1 MAIECTDSPLSGLWR
16 PQDHLKY
23 LHYGSGCV
31 ERHLLSVIP
40 SPTSKVF
47 IITGSSMATKTPAIR
62 KLEELLGELH
72 AGTYSDIKQ
81 HGQAEG
87 VDEATRLVNQD
98 DKIDTV
104 VSVGGGSP
112 IDSAKMVCFRIHES
126 RAGRT
131 LTHIAIPTTLSAAE
145 CTAGG
150 GFTRSDGTKLGF
162 MHPSMGVG
170 AIFYDASFARHTPKR
185 LWLSTGMRAVDHAV
199 ETVYHPNACEVPWKA
214 LAQWALGVLVECLPA
229 ADKIHGDDTADDIT
243 TKLQLAAFA
252 SSGLRGSNFRGGMG
266 LSHSLGHALGSPYG
280 IPRKFTISYY
290 HTPRLTSIPSK
301 RRANKA
307 EPSSPETPLRH
318 VQSDLQTACNNK
330 PPRHKKIPGRKITA
344 DQRAFPDGETSCL
357 TLGPV
362 LRHKAETDEAAA
374 QQISR
379 LLPALGGNRRG
390 GGDARGEAIE
400 VAQRV
405 EALVRELGL
414 QQPSLSARG
423 VDRDQVAVI
432 ARRAS
437 GGEPSKEILALVES
451 LF

>member
-47 IITGSSMATKTPAIR
+47 IITGSSMANKTPAIR
-62 KLEELLGELH
+62 NLEEFLGELH

-87 VDEATRLVNQD
+87 VDEATRLVNED
-98 DKIDTV
+98 DEIDTV

-126 RAGRT
+126 TGRT

-185 LWLSTGMRAVDHAV
+185 LWLSTGLRAVDHAV
-199 ETVYHPNACEVPWKA
+199 ETVYHPNASEVPWKA
-214 LAQWALGVLVECLPA
+214 LAQWALAVLVECLPA
-229 ADKIHGDDTADDIT
+229 ADKIHGSDTADDIT

-252 SSGLRGSNFRGGMG
+252 SSGLRGSNFRDGMG
-266 LSHSLGHALGSPYG
+266 LSHALGHALGSPYG
-280 IPRKFTISYY
+280 IP
-290 HTPRLTSIPSK
+290 H
-301 RRANKA
+301 
-307 EPSSPETPLRH
+307 
-318 VQSDLQTACNNK
+318 
-330 PPRHKKIPGRKITA
+330 
-344 DQRAFPDGETSCL
+344 GETSCL

-374 QQISR
+374 QQIAR
-379 LLPALGGNRRG
+379 LLPTLGENRRG
-390 GGDARGEAIE
+390 EDARGEAIE
-400 VAQRV
+400 VSQRV

-414 QQPSLSARG
+414 EQPSLSARG
-423 VDRDQVAVI
+423 VGREQVAVI

>member
-1 MAIECTDSPLSGLWR
+1 MAIECTDSHFSGLWR

-62 KLEELLGELH
+62 NLEELLGDLH

-126 RAGRT
+126 TGST

-199 ETVYHPNACEVPWKA
+199 ETVYHPNASEVPWKA
-214 LAQWALGVLVECLPA
+214 LAQWALSVLVECLPA
-229 ADKIHGDDTADDIT
+229 ADKIHGSDTADDIT

-266 LSHSLGHALGSPYG
+266 LSHALGHALGSPYG

-290 HTPRLTSIPSK
+290 HTPRLTLLPLE

-307 EPSSPETPLRH
+307 EPSSPETSLTH

-330 PPRHKKIPGRKITA
+330 PKTKKIPANGISA
-344 DQRAFPDGETSCL
+344 DQRVLLDGETSCL

-362 LRHKAETDEAAA
+362 LRHKTETDEAAA
-374 QQISR
+374 QQIAR

-390 GGDARGEAIE
+390 GDARGEAIE
-400 VAQRV
+400 VSQRV
-405 EALVRELGL
+405 EALVKELGL
-414 QQPSLSARG
+414 EQPSLSARG
-423 VDRDQVAVI
+423 VGREQVTVI

>member
-23 LHYGSGCV
+23 LHYGSRCV

-62 KLEELLGELH
+62 NLEELLGELH

-87 VDEATRLVNQD
+87 VGEATRLVNED
-98 DKIDTV
+98 DEIDTV

-112 IDSAKMVCFRIHES
+112 IDSAKIVCFRIHES
-126 RAGRT
+126 TGRT
-131 LTHIAIPTTLSAAE
+131 LMHIAIPTTLSAAE

-199 ETVYHPNACEVPWKA
+199 ETVYHPNASEVPWKA
-214 LAQWALGVLVECLPA
+214 LAQWALAVLAECLPT
-229 ADKIHGDDTADDIT
+229 ADKIHGSDTADDIT

-266 LSHSLGHALGSPYG
+266 LSHALGHALGSPYG
-280 IPRKFTISYY
+280 IP
-290 HTPRLTSIPSK
+290 H
-301 RRANKA
+301 
-307 EPSSPETPLRH
+307 
-318 VQSDLQTACNNK
+318 
-330 PPRHKKIPGRKITA
+330 
-344 DQRAFPDGETSCL
+344 GETSCL

-374 QQISR
+374 QQIAR
-379 LLPALGGNRRG
+379 LLPALGGSRR

-414 QQPSLSARG
+414 EQPSLTARG
-423 VDRDQVAVI
+423 VGREQVTVI

-437 GGEPSKEILALVES
+437 GGEPSKEILALVDS

>member
-62 KLEELLGELH
+62 NLEELLGELH

-98 DKIDTV
+98 EGIDTV

-126 RAGRT
+126 AGRT

-199 ETVYHPNACEVPWKA
+199 ETVYHPNASEVPWKA
-214 LAQWALGVLVECLPA
+214 LAQWALTALAQCLPA
-229 ADKIHGDDTADDIT
+229 ADGIHGSDAADDVT

-266 LSHSLGHALGSPYG
+266 LSHALGHALGSPYG
-280 IPRKFTISYY
+280 IP
-290 HTPRLTSIPSK
+290 H
-301 RRANKA
+301 
-307 EPSSPETPLRH
+307 
-318 VQSDLQTACNNK
+318 
-330 PPRHKKIPGRKITA
+330 
-344 DQRAFPDGETSCL
+344 GETSCL

-374 QQISR
+374 QQIAR

-390 GGDARGEAIE
+390 GDARCEAIE

-414 QQPSLSARG
+414 EQPSLSERG
-423 VDRDQVAVI
+423 VGRDQVAVI
-432 ARRAS
+432 ASRAS
-437 GGEPSKEILALVES
+437 GGEPSNEVLALVES

>member
-23 LHYGSGCV
+23 LHYGSRCV

-47 IITGSSMATKTPAIR
+47 IITGTSMATKTPAIR
-62 KLEELLGELH
+62 NLEKLLGELH

-87 VDEATRLVNQD
+87 VDEATRLVNED
-98 DKIDTV
+98 DEIGTV

-112 IDSAKMVCFRIHES
+112 IDSAKVVCFRIHES
-126 RAGRT
+126 TGRT

-199 ETVYHPNACEVPWKA
+199 ETVYHPNASEVPWKA
-214 LAQWALGVLVECLPA
+214 LAEWALAVLVECLPA
-229 ADKIHGDDTADDIT
+229 ADKIHGSDIADDIT

-266 LSHSLGHALGSPYG
+266 LSHALGHALGSPYG
-280 IPRKFTISYY
+280 IPRKSTFSYS
-290 HTPRLTSIPSK
+290 HTPRLTLIPLG

-307 EPSSPETPLRH
+307 EPSSPETPLKH
-318 VQSDLQTACNNK
+318 VQSDLQ
-330 PPRHKKIPGRKITA
+330 
-344 DQRAFPDGETSCL
+344 
-357 TLGPV
+357 
-362 LRHKAETDEAAA
+362 KAWYD
-374 QQISR
+374 
-379 LLPALGGNRRG
+379 RG
-390 GGDARGEAIE
+390 TK
-400 VAQRV
+400 
-405 EALVRELGL
+405 
-414 QQPSLSARG
+414 
-423 VDRDQVAVI
+423 
-432 ARRAS
+432 S
-437 GGEPSKEILALVES
+437 G
-451 LF
+451 

>member
-40 SPTSKVF
+40 SPTSRVF
-47 IITGSSMATKTPAIR
+47 IITGSSLITKTPAISH
-62 KLEELLGELH
+62 LEDLLGDLH
-72 AGTYSDIKQ
+72 AGTYADIKQ
-81 HGQAEG
+81 HGLAEG

-98 DKIDTV
+98 EGIDTV

-126 RAGRT
+126 AGGRT
-131 LTHIAIPTTLSAAE
+131 LMHIAIPTTLSAAE

-199 ETVYHPNACEVPWKA
+199 ETVYHPNASEVPWKA
-214 LAQWALGVLVECLPA
+214 LAQWALTVLAECLPA
-229 ADKIHGDDTADDIT
+229 AADGVHGSDAADDVT

-266 LSHSLGHALGSPYG
+266 LSHALGHALGSPYG
-280 IPRKFTISYY
+280 IPRKSTHLLLTY
-290 HTPRLTSIPSK
+290 HT
-301 RRANKA
+301 
-307 EPSSPETPLRH
+307 RH
-318 VQSDLQTACNNK
+318 
-330 PPRHKKIPGRKITA
+330 P
-344 DQRAFPDGETSCL
+344 
-357 TLGPV
+357 PV
-362 LRHKAETDEAAA
+362 L
-374 QQISR
+374 
-379 LLPALGGNRRG
+379 L
-390 GGDARGEAIE
+390 
-400 VAQRV
+400 
-405 EALVRELGL
+405 
-414 QQPSLSARG
+414 
-423 VDRDQVAVI
+423 
-432 ARRAS
+432 
-437 GGEPSKEILALVES
+437 
-451 LF
+451 

>member
-23 LHYGSGCV
+23 LHYGSRCV

-47 IITGSSMATKTPAIR
+47 IITGTSMATKTPAIR
-62 KLEELLGELH
+62 NLEKLLGKLH

-87 VDEATRLVNQD
+87 VDEATRLVNED
-98 DKIDTV
+98 DEIGTV

-112 IDSAKMVCFRIHES
+112 IDSAKVVCFRIHES
-126 RAGRT
+126 TGRT

-199 ETVYHPNACEVPWKA
+199 ETVYHPNASEVPWKA
-214 LAQWALGVLVECLPA
+214 LAEWALAVLVECLPA
-229 ADKIHGDDTADDIT
+229 ADKIHGSDIADDIT

-266 LSHSLGHALGSPYG
+266 LSHALGHALGSPYG
-280 IPRKFTISYY
+280 IP
-290 HTPRLTSIPSK
+290 H
-301 RRANKA
+301 
-307 EPSSPETPLRH
+307 
-318 VQSDLQTACNNK
+318 
-330 PPRHKKIPGRKITA
+330 
-344 DQRAFPDGETSCL
+344 GETSCL

-374 QQISR
+374 QQIAR
-379 LLPALGGNRRG
+379 LLPAFGGSRRG
-390 GGDARGEAIE
+390 GDTRGEAIE

-414 QQPSLSARG
+414 EQPSLSARG
-423 VDRDQVAVI
+423 VGREQVAVI

-437 GGEPSKEILALVES
+437 GGEPSQEILALVES

>member
-98 DKIDTV
+98 GMIDTV

-126 RAGRT
+126 AGRT

-199 ETVYHPNACEVPWKA
+199 ETVYHPNASEVPWKG

-280 IPRKFTISYY
+280 IP
-290 HTPRLTSIPSK
+290 H
-301 RRANKA
+301 
-307 EPSSPETPLRH
+307 
-318 VQSDLQTACNNK
+318 
-330 PPRHKKIPGRKITA
+330 
-344 DQRAFPDGETSCL
+344 GETSCL

-362 LRHKAETDEAAA
+362 LRHKAEADEAAA

-379 LLPALGGNRRG
+379 LLPALGGNRR

-414 QQPSLSARG
+414 EQPSLSARG

>member
-1 MAIECTDSPLSGLWR
+1 MAIACTDSPLSGLWR

-47 IITGSSMATKTPAIR
+47 IITGSSIATKTPTIR
-62 KLEELLGELH
+62 NLEELLGDLH

-126 RAGRT
+126 TGRT
-131 LTHIAIPTTLSAAE
+131 LTHITIPTTLSAAE

-170 AIFYDASFARHTPKR
+170 AIFYDASLARYTPKR

-199 ETVYHPNACEVPWKA
+199 ETVYHPNASEVPWKA
-214 LAQWALGVLVECLPA
+214 LAQWALAVLVECLPA
-229 ADKIHGDDTADDIT
+229 ADKIHGSDTADDIT

-266 LSHSLGHALGSPYG
+266 LSHALGHALGSPYG
-280 IPRKFTISYY
+280 IP
-290 HTPRLTSIPSK
+290 H
-301 RRANKA
+301 
-307 EPSSPETPLRH
+307 
-318 VQSDLQTACNNK
+318 
-330 PPRHKKIPGRKITA
+330 
-344 DQRAFPDGETSCL
+344 GETSCL

-374 QQISR
+374 QQITR

-390 GGDARGEAIE
+390 EDARSEAIE

-414 QQPSLSARG
+414 EQPSLSARG
-423 VDRDQVAVI
+423 VGREQVTVI

>member
-23 LHYGSGCV
+23 LHYGSRCV

-62 KLEELLGELH
+62 NLEELLGELH

-81 HGQAEG
+81 HGHAEG
-87 VDEATRLVNQD
+87 VGEATRLVNED
-98 DKIDTV
+98 DEIDTV

-112 IDSAKMVCFRIHES
+112 IDSAKIVCFRIHES
-126 RAGRT
+126 TGRT
-131 LTHIAIPTTLSAAE
+131 LMHIAIPTTLSAAE

-199 ETVYHPNACEVPWKA
+199 ETVYHPSASEVPWKA
-214 LAQWALGVLVECLPA
+214 LAQWALAVLAECLPA
-229 ADKIHGDDTADDIT
+229 ADKIHGSDTADDIT

-266 LSHSLGHALGSPYG
+266 LSHALGHALGSPYG
-280 IPRKFTISYY
+280 IP
-290 HTPRLTSIPSK
+290 H
-301 RRANKA
+301 
-307 EPSSPETPLRH
+307 
-318 VQSDLQTACNNK
+318 
-330 PPRHKKIPGRKITA
+330 
-344 DQRAFPDGETSCL
+344 GETSCL

-374 QQISR
+374 QQIAR
-379 LLPALGGNRRG
+379 LLPALGGSRR

-414 QQPSLSARG
+414 EQPSLTARG
-423 VDRDQVAVI
+423 VGREQVAVI